1 MFTGSFTGTEKLAA
15 AKWDDAAMI
24 TSLTWPAGPV
34 DVVMDTDTF
43 NEIDDQFALSYLVR
57 SEDKCTIRGIYAAPF
72 SMKTPSRREMEWK
85 RAMKRF

>member
-24 TSLTWPAGPV
+24 SSLTWPEGPI

-57 SEDKCTIRGIYAAPF
+57 SEDKCTIRGIYAGS
-72 SMKTPSRREMEWK
+72 SMKTPSRRRMVWK